1 MSISYIKYRD
11 IDTGKWD
18 KCIVQS
24 FNASIYA
31 FSWYLDIL
39 CEEWD
44 ALVEGNYISVM
55 PLVTSRIMGQNII
68 YTPGLVKELGIFSK
82 KPVPAE
88 KTELFLNSIPPRFDY
103 YHIILNKYNPLKPDR
118 SIYRKRVHY
127 NLDLIEPYYKLV
139 RNFTP
144 ELRQK
149 INLAVARRLSFIK
162 SLSPNDFILFLQR
175 HCIHVDRAIRIKNY
189 RILRS
194 MIASLIRNNAGDLYG
209 VYNEHND
216 LASVALFAWISNRII
231 LLFLAVD
238 PEQIRDQPHLY
249 LIDRIIDKYSE
260 TNSTLSFHF
269 SSRVLT
275 PEVYSSFGANEIG
288 LNEVASGR
296 MPFYLRPFM
305 RSIG

>member
-18 KCIVQS
+18 KCIGLS

-44 ALVEGNYISVM
+44 ALVEGNYLSVM
-55 PLVTSRIMGQNII
+55 PLLTRRIMGRNII
-68 YTPGLVKELGIFSK
+68 YTPDFIKELGIFSR
-82 KPVPAE
+82 KPVQAE
-88 KTELFLNSIPPRFDY
+88 KTELFLNTIPSHFDY
-103 YHIILNKYNPLKPDR
+103 YQIILNKYNPLKTGR
-118 SIYRKRVHY
+118 SIYTKRVHY

-139 RNFTP
+139 RHFAP

-149 INLAVARRLSFIK
+149 INLAIARRLSFIK
-162 SLSPNDFILFLQR
+162 GLSPNDFILFLQR
-175 HCIHVDRAIRIKNY
+175 HRIRLDRPVRDQNY

-194 MIASLIRNNAGDLYG
+194 IVASLIRNNAGDLFG

-216 LASVALFAWISNRII
+216 LASVGLFAWINNRII
-231 LLFLAVD
+231 LLFHAVD
-238 PEQIRDQPHLY
+238 PEQERDQPHLY

-269 SSRVLT
+269 SNKTLT
-275 PEVYSSFGANEIG
+275 PEIYTNFGAEEIR

-296 MPFYLRPFM
+296 MPFYLKPFM
-305 RSIG
+305 